1 VVAGGDSVVVVV
13 AAGSVV
19 VVAAGSVVVV
29 AAASVVVVVEVEVEG
44 VGSTAGLTATS
55 VVVGDAGFPDP
66 G

>member
-1 VVAGGDSVVVVV
+1 
-13 AAGSVV
+13 
-19 VVAAGSVVVV
+19 VVV